1 MEIKNDDLIP
11 VHAQIEISEDMNNY
25 QEAKGIQENF
35 KEDTKKQLA
44 WAIAEELLNND
55 LITFCKDDLL
65 GCGTRYCAN
74 VIIFKP
80 KSKTK

>member
-25 QEAKGIQENF
+25 QESKGIQEIV

-55 LITFCKDDLL
+55 LINFRKDDLL
-65 GCGTRYCAN
+65 GYGTRYCAN